1 MQKSNIGIGIITCNR
16 PDFFSKCYKSIPE
29 QYLDDVV
36 IVNDG
41 KPFDFTS
48 KSHFIQ
54 HKTNKNVGY
63 SKNEAM
69 TYLLNAGYDYIFTL
83 EDDIIIKDPDIF
95 EKYVD
100 ASKKTNIQH
109 FNFGFSQRENL
120 DYNFKP
126 VYRKVIDY
134 GNVKIVLAPNILGAF
149 TFYTRKALQ
158 TVGLHHKS
166 FNKGHGDHL
175 ELTYRASKH
184 GFTTPF
190 WWFADLYDSWNMIE
204 NQSNFTSDSVVRNN
218 NYEKNFNESRAIF
231 KQLHGCDIY
240 QVPQSTE
247 KEVIETLKRIKNER
261 D

>member
-16 PDFFSKCYKSIPE
+16 PDFFFKCYESIPKK
-29 QYLDDVV
+29 YLDDIIV
-36 IVNDG
+36 INDG
-41 KPFDFTS
+41 KPFDFIS
-48 KSHFIQ
+48 KGHFIQ
-54 HKTNKNVGY
+54 HETNKNVGY
-63 SKNEAM
+63 SKNEIM

-134 GNVKIVLAPNILGAF
+134 GDVKIVLTANILGAF

-158 TVGLHHKS
+158 TIGLHHKS

-175 ELTYRASKH
+175 ELTYRAAKH

-190 WWFADLYDSWNMIE
+190 WWFADIYGSWDMIE

-218 NYEKNFNESRAIF
+218 NYEKNFNESRVIF
-231 KQLHGCDIY
+231 KQLHGCDIF